1 MNKKIKSKIGT
12 LFKYLS
18 KTLKIFQ
25 NLNFIFEK
33 IELFTNI
40 FFLFTIYLPMI
51 SSILEKPFED
61 IHTIIFVAPLL
72 DNFISLL
79 LL

>member
-40 FFLFTIYLPMI
+40 FFNIYYLCVI

>member
-33 IELFTNI
+33 IELFTN
-40 FFLFTIYLPMI
+40 FFFNIYYLSMI